1 MACGETHQQ
10 KSVVDLYGDY
20 DSEAWVQN
28 PRALDAAWHEFCEAH
43 FAIYDDDIRAGQ
55 KAAAASG
62 TLPPEDRGTYL
73 LGGTCLKQLQRFQI
87 ARNFL
92 IDAAYDTRCL
102 LTDAVAKY
110 NCADMSG
117 LNATHI
123 YTADVAR
130 AKSACAGSSCSARRR
145 RRAPSGRAAAD

>member
-1 MACGETHQQ
+1 MTLLQSELKYLAHQTLSSRWRLSFHPVIRRAPQIRVTQVRSLFAAGWRSMPCMACGETHQQ

-43 FAIYDDDIRAGQ
+43 FAIYDDDILAGQ

-73 LGGTCLKQLQRFQI
+73 LGGS
-87 ARNFL
+87 
-92 IDAAYDTRCL
+92 CL
-102 LTDAVAKY
+102 LRSLRSLDHHT
-110 NCADMSG
+110 
-117 LNATHI
+117 I
-123 YTADVAR
+123 FQ
-130 AKSACAGSSCSARRR
+130 
-145 RRAPSGRAAAD
+145 